1 MHEVITY
8 INAHIQYVS
17 YSLTYHS
24 LHITSKIKSGKI
36 IETSVESIVPLMNG
50 KMNLS
55 YILFDYGIGY

>member
-17 YSLTYHS
+17 YS

-55 YILFDYGIGY
+55 YILFDYGIGF